1 MNVVPNSNFTL
12 VEGYGKLRVS
22 VFEIRAGRT
31 KKIMG
36 LCDPYT
42 ADNGKEFAEHET
54 IAQWLNIDFFFSK
67 PYHSWECGANENS
80 NGLIRQY
87 FPKVCSFENIT
98 NLQIQYIQHKMSNRS
113 RKN

>member
-1 MNVVPNSNFTL
+1 MYFQFTSQAIGI
-12 VEGYGKLRVS
+12 VHDVKT
-22 VFEIRAGRT
+22 I
-31 KKIMG
+31 
-36 LCDPYT
+36 